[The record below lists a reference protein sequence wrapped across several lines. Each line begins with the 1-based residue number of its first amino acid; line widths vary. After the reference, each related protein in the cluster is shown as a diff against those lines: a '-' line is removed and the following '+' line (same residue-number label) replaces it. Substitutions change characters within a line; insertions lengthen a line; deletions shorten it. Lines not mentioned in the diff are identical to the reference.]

1 MIHTDRLARE
11 IKERRKIVKIIND
24 KNKTVDF
31 ENLEKGKSISMS
43 INTLVT
49 IKVYINGKVDED
61 DEINIKHDLETVIIG
76 NEMKLEKIELKSER
90 I

>member
-1 MIHTDRLARE
+1 
-11 IKERRKIVKIIND
+11 
-24 KNKTVDF
+24 
-31 ENLEKGKSISMS
+31 MS